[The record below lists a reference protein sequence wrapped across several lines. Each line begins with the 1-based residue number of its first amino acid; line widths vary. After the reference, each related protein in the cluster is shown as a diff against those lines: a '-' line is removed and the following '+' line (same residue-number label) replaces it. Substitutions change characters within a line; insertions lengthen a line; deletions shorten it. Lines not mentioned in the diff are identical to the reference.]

1 MNDKRYDK
9 AAVLVIDD
17 KIENLHVLINCLNN
31 ADFETFIAQ
40 DGESAIE
47 QLDYVLPDI
56 ILLDI
61 LMPGIDG
68 YETCSRLK
76 ENEKTRDIPVIFM
89 SALSETIDKVK
100 GFNAGAVDYIVK
112 PFQHEE
118 VLARIHLHLTLQ
130 RQKKE
135 LSKLNAELEES
146 NATKDK
152 FFSIIAHDLRGHFN
166 SLIGGTDLLIQYFHK
181 INEEEKIRLLKSI
194 HIASKEAYTLLSNL
208 LEWSR
213 SQTGRIVCD
222 PVKINLNDVI
232 NLNLNLFQQSVK
244 EKNIDLINEIREDIF
259 VCADDAMLNT
269 VIRNLISNSVK
280 FTHSGGSVRIC
291 AEKTG
296 YMIEVSVSDTGI
308 GIKED
313 DLKKLFRADI
323 HHSSRG
329 TAEEHGTG
337 LGLIL
342 CKEFVEKN
350 GGNIRIESEEGKG
363 TCSYFTLPTSITP
376 PPDPPLKGEGS
387 FSISPPSLSGKGA
400 GGLGKEVT

>member
-1 MNDKRYDK
+1 MNDKASDK
-9 AAVLVIDD
+9 AAILIVDD
-17 KIENLHVLINCLNN
+17 NIENLHVLIHCLDK

-47 QLDYVLPDI
+47 QLNYALPDI

-68 YETCSRLK
+68 YETCCRLK
-76 ENEKTRDIPVIFM
+76 KNEKTRDIPVIFM

-100 GFNAGAVDYIVK
+100 GFHAGAVDYIVK

-135 LSKLNAELEES
+135 LEALNEKLAES

-181 INEEEKIRLLKSI
+181 INEEEKIHLLSRI

-213 SQTGRIVCD
+213 SQTGRIVCE
-222 PVKINLNDVI
+222 PVKLNLNDVI
-232 NLNLNLFQQSVK
+232 NTNISLFQQSVK
-244 EKNIDLINEIREDIF
+244 EKNIDLINGIREDIF
-259 VCADDAMLNT
+259 VYADESMLNT
-269 VIRNLISNSVK
+269 VIRNLISNSIK
-280 FTHSGGSVRIC
+280 FTHKGGRVRIN
-291 AEKTG
+291 AG
-296 YMIEVSVSDTGI
+296 YVGELIEVSVSDTGI
-308 GIKED
+308 GMKED
-313 DLKKLFRADI
+313 DVKKLFRADI
-323 HHSSRG
+323 HLSSRG

-350 GGNIRIESEEGKG
+350 GGKIRIESKEGKG
-363 TCSYFTLPTSITP
+363 TCSYFTITP
-376 PPDPPLKGEGS
+376 PPSPPRNGEGGV
-387 FSISPPSLSGKGA
+387 FAPPSLQGR
-400 GGLGKEVT
+400 GLGG